1 MFTEKRTKINQ
12 LLEIIPP
19 GVVLQSSW
27 LLNQGYSLD
36 LQKYYRNSGWL
47 KALENGAMFRSNE
60 QPGYEGGVFALQRQS
75 SLSVH
80 PGGRTAL
87 TLLGKAHY
95 LELNASRIWLFGG
108 EKEKLPTWFKKHNWG
123 QQIHYKSSSFL
134 PMELGLTE
142 FSLAGF
148 SINVSSPAR
157 AIMECL
163 YLAPENFD
171 LVECYELMENLN
183 DLRPTLVQELLEAC
197 TSIKVKRLFLWMA
210 EKLNHPWYKYLNLSK
225 VDLGKGK
232 RSLVKDGLYVSK
244 YQITIPKTRQKRER
258 FCWTMSG

>member
-1 MFTEKRTKINQ
+1 MLTENRTKINH
-12 LLEIIPP
+12 LLASVPQ

-27 LLNQGYSLD
+27 LLNEGYSLD
-36 LQKYYRNSGWL
+36 LQKYYRKSGWL
-47 KALENGAMFRSNE
+47 KALENGAMFRSNN
-60 QPGYEGGVFALQRQS
+60 QPGYEGGVYALQNQS
-75 SLSVH
+75 RLSVH

-87 TLLGKAHY
+87 ALQGKAHY
-95 LELNASRIWLFGG
+95 LELNTTQIWLFGG
-108 EKEKLPTWFKKHNWG
+108 EKEKLPTWFRKHKWD
-123 QQIHYKSSSFL
+123 QQIQYKASSFL
-134 PMELGLTE
+134 PKELGLAE

-148 SINVSSPAR
+148 SIKVSSPAR

-197 TSIKVKRLFLWMA
+197 ASIKVKRVFLFMA
-210 EKLNHPWYKYLNLSK
+210 EKLNHSWYKHLHLSK

-232 RSLVKDGLYVSK
+232 RSLVKEGVYVSK
-244 YQITIPKTRQKRER
+244 YQITVPKMLVNNEQ
-258 FCWTMSG
+258 